1 MLQAIKIL
9 SAHGLD
15 GSVHFFQFNPISVG
29 DILTDRQG
37 NSFTVKKINI
47 DKKIIKFNEIANRT
61 EAENLKSTVLYKP
74 KEKLSDGE
82 FYLSDLKGKKVTVL
96 GKNNE
101 FATIKNV
108 LNFGA
113 GDILELEY
121 NEKIVLIPFR
131 NQFFDDNLSIKVEML
146 EAFL

>member
-29 DILTDRQG
+29 DILTDRRG
-37 NSFTVKKINI
+37 NSFTIKKINI
-47 DKKIIKFNEIANRT
+47 DKKIIKFNEITNRT
-61 EAENLKSTVLYKP
+61 AAENLKSMVLYRP

-96 GKNNE
+96 GKSNE

-113 GDILELEY
+113 GDIIELEY

>member
-29 DILTDRQG
+29 NILTDRQG
-37 NSFTVKKINI
+37 NFFTIKRINS
-47 DKKIIKFNEIANRT
+47 DKKIVKFNEITNRT
-61 EAENLKSTVLYKP
+61 AAENLKSRVLCRQ

-82 FYLSDLKGKKVTVL
+82 FYLSDLRGKKVAVL

-101 FATIKNV
+101 FAMIKNV

-121 NEKIVLIPFR
+121 NEKVALIPFR